1 MFPNNFHLT
10 VPSTLQQSSSC
21 PQLTP
26 SFLRLLGSYPINLT
40 SDRLCRSQ
48 GVRNRR
54 RWGGRSQRPPS
65 ELQGSCWTILSAVYP
80 VVG

>member
-21 PQLTP
+21 PELTS

-40 SDRLCRSQ
+40 SDRLCRTR
-48 GVRNRR
+48 GDGE
-54 RWGGRSQRPPS
+54 GGPRDPLLSSKAAAGPF
-65 ELQGSCWTILSAVYP
+65 LSAVYP